1 MLQNDDGCP
10 ICDRHDLAAVAT
22 HRRSKALPTS
32 LCLVASWWTLCVD
45 DHRGGRQGA
54 DSFQR
59 RLETESGFWGGN
71 RMPTRSMS
79 SLQSG
84 VIAATPVRRNEVARM
99 CAVLARSPIGLRD
112 QKSQNKFR
120 SNLRRAASEPRRRND
135 INLDPIL
142 RRLDI
147 AKPTGRNHAFGGV
160 DLIRVKRFR
169 TVTRD

>member
-1 MLQNDDGCP
+1 MSDLQSARSRCSSNSP
-10 ICDRHDLAAVAT
+10 AVESTANIALLGRFLVDALC
-22 HRRSKALPTS
+22 RRSPRRKT
-32 LCLVASWWTLCVD
+32 
-45 DHRGGRQGA
+45 RG

-59 RLETESGFWGGN
+59 RVETESGFWGGN